1 MIKEVLVM
9 LFAYLLGSIPFALLV
24 VKLVKGVDIREYGS
38 GNVGATNAFRIL
50 GLGLGISV
58 ALLDIGK
65 GFIAVAVA
73 RHFFADQPLLLLIAG
88 LLSIAGHNWPIF
100 LKFKGGKGVATS
112 VGVLISLSP
121 KTILFA
127 FFIWMIVILTT
138 QYVSLASII
147 AAIVIPIL
155 MYLFGQET
163 IFIILAVL
171 IAIFVIYRH
180 QSNIK
185 RLLAGTENKVSL
197 NKRAND

>member
-24 VKLVKGVDIREYGS
+24 VKLVKGVDVREYGS

-50 GLGLGISV
+50 GLGLGILV

-65 GFIAVAVA
+65 GFIAVSVA
-73 RHFFADQPLLLLIAG
+73 RYFFADQPLLLLVAG
-88 LLSIAGHNWPIF
+88 LLAIAGHNWPIF
-100 LKFKGGKGVATS
+100 LNFKGGKGVATS

-121 KTILFA
+121 KTILVA
-127 FFIWMIVILTT
+127 FLVWLIIVLIT
-138 QYVSLASII
+138 QYVSLASIV

-155 MYLFGQET
+155 MYLFAQET

-180 QSNIK
+180 QANIK

-197 NKRAND
+197 NKRVNK

>member
-9 LFAYLLGSIPFALLV
+9 FFAYLLGSIPFALLV

-38 GNVGATNAFRIL
+38 GNVGATNAFRVL
-50 GLGLGISV
+50 GLGLGILV

-65 GFIAVAVA
+65 GFIAVSVA
-73 RHFFADQPLLLLIAG
+73 RYFFADQPLLLLVAG

-121 KTILFA
+121 KTILVA
-127 FFIWMIVILTT
+127 FLVWLTVVLIT

-155 MYLFGQET
+155 MYVFDQET

-171 IAIFVIYRH
+171 IAVFVIYRH

-197 NKRAND
+197 NKRVNE

>member
-9 LFAYLLGSIPFALLV
+9 FFAYLLGSIPFALLV

-38 GNVGATNAFRIL
+38 GNVGATNAFRVL
-50 GLGLGISV
+50 GLGLGILV

-65 GFIAVAVA
+65 GFIAVSVA
-73 RHFFADQPLLLLIAG
+73 RYFFADQPLLLLVAG

-121 KTILFA
+121 KTILVA
-127 FFIWMIVILTT
+127 FLVWLTVVLIT

-155 MYLFGQET
+155 MYVFGQET

-171 IAIFVIYRH
+171 IAVFVIYRH

-197 NKRAND
+197 NKRVNE